1 MKVEG
6 PSKSG
11 GTQKSGKAK
20 QAGKTS
26 SSFDNMVAESINSV
40 SSASPL
46 QSISKVDALLAVQ
59 GVDNPTERAAR
70 RRMHERGDK
79 ILHHL
84 DNLKVA
90 ILSGHLTI
98 GQVIDIADVV
108 ASHREKVNDPDM
120 TALLDEI
127 DLRAQI
133 EMAKIRKALDN
144 SRDNKGFGAH

>member
-20 QAGKTS
+20 SVGKTS
-26 SSFDNMVAESINSV
+26 SKFDDMLVGGTEKTSA
-40 SSASPL
+40 ASPV
-46 QSISKVDALLAVQ
+46 QSVASVDALLAVQ

-79 ILHHL
+79 ILQQL
-84 DNLKVA
+84 DGLKLSL
-90 ILSGHLTI
+90 LSGNLTV
-98 GQVIDIADVV
+98 GQVVNIADMV
-108 ASHREKVNDPDM
+108 ASHREKINDPDM
-120 TALLDEI
+120 SALLDEI

-133 EMAKIRKALDN
+133 ELAKIRKAMDQ
-144 SRDNKGFGAH
+144 AQ

>member
-11 GTQKSGKAK
+11 GTQKSGKTK
-20 QAGKTS
+20 STGKTS
-26 SSFDNMVAESINSV
+26 SKFDDMLVGGAEKTSA
-40 SSASPL
+40 ASPV
-46 QSISKVDALLAVQ
+46 QSVASVDALLAVQ

-79 ILHHL
+79 ILQQL
-84 DNLKVA
+84 DTLK
-90 ILSGHLTI
+90 LSLLGGNLTI
-98 GQVIDIADVV
+98 GQVVNIADMA
-108 ASHREKVNDPDM
+108 ASHREKIDDPEM

-133 EMAKIRKALDN
+133 ELAKIRKAL
-144 SRDNKGFGAH
+144 G